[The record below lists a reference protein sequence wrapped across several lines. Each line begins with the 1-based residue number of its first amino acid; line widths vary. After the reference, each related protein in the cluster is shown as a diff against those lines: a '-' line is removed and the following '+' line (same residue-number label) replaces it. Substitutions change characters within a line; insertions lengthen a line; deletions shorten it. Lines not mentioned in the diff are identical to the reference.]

1 MNITISGSRDF
12 KRLELVD
19 KWLCENFTGDDTL
32 IIGGAEGVDQR
43 AEEYAKRCLLKYKI
57 YKPEWDIFGRAAGP
71 IRNNDMVVDSEKVIC
86 FWNGVSKGTK
96 STIESALRHKKDLE
110 VIFDK

>member
-1 MNITISGSRDF
+1 
-12 KRLELVD
+12 
-19 KWLCENFTGDDTL
+19 
-32 IIGGAEGVDQR
+32 
-43 AEEYAKRCLLKYKI
+43 
-57 YKPEWDIFGRAAGP
+57 
-71 IRNNDMVVDSEKVIC
+71 VDSEKVIC